1 MARGEDRLIMCP
13 SDAAARPEVTI
24 VVIFRDA
31 EDFLEEAIESVRDQT
46 FRAWELLL
54 VDDGSSDRS
63 TAMARRYA
71 ADEARSIRYL
81 DHPRH
86 AHLGMSATRN
96 LGVSH
101 ARGELVGFLDAD
113 DVLVPAAIDEQVT
126 LLRTHP
132 RVGMVYGPLEYWYGW
147 TGEPRDIARDFVH
160 PLGVPADRVYQ
171 PPSLIAR
178 FVANTGFA
186 PAGMLFRKKL
196 FERVGGFEEAF
207 RDLYEDQV
215 FAAKIC
221 LAAPVYVS
229 GRRWYRYRQHPNA
242 CCQTAQRDGRMDAA
256 REPFLHWLLEHLQR
270 EGYEGSE
277 AWRAAR
283 AELAAWRTIGR
294 RLSRRLGRFEVA
306 RRLQEA
312 RLGFGTRSGAGP

>member
-1 MARGEDRLIMCP
+1 MIVRQ
-13 SDAAARPEVTI
+13 SDAATPPEVSI

-31 EDFLEEAIESVRDQT
+31 EDFVEEAIESVRAQT

-63 TAMARRYA
+63 TAIARRYA
-71 ADEARSIRYL
+71 AGGTRSIRYL

-113 DVLVPAAIDEQVT
+113 DALVPAAIDEQVT
-126 LLRTHP
+126 LLRAHP
-132 RVGMVYGPLEYWYGW
+132 GVGMIYGPLEYWYGW
-147 TGEPRDIARDFVH
+147 TGEPDDIARDFVH
-160 PLGVPADRVYQ
+160 PVGVPVDRVYQ

-186 PAGMLFRKKL
+186 PAGMLFHKHL
-196 FERVGGFEEAF
+196 FEQVGGFEEAF

-242 CCQTAQRDGRMDAA
+242 CCQTAQRNGRMHAA
-256 REPFLHWLLEHLQR
+256 REPFLRWLLEHLER
-270 EGYEGSE
+270 EGHRGSE

-283 AELAAWRTIGR
+283 AELAARRMIGR
-294 RLSRRLGRFEVA
+294 RLSRAPAMLKA
-306 RRLQEA
+306 AQRLQEA
-312 RLGFGTRSGAGP
+312 RLGFGNRSAGDP